1 MALLTLVLGVTAAT
15 TLRKGKRMW
24 AAETAAQQQSA
35 LLPSPRSAA
44 KGRPIALTL
53 TLTPNP

>member
-24 AAETAAQQQSA
+24 AAETAAQQSA
-35 LLPSPRSAA
+35 LLPSPRPAA
-44 KGRPIALTL
+44 KGRPTGLE
-53 TLTPNP
+53 P